1 MSSKIVRIKLHPD
14 SQSVQVIIQVIYQFN
29 NNDSSFIIAIF
40 LFQKPSDLFCSS
52 IQRSPDL
59 RVKMVVELCSSEDN
73 PAMVYDVLEDTSAV
87 TATFRGLREDLE
99 YILKVSI
106 LVNGKIVSSVSKEIK
121 DVERNETQLITEPD
135 FLEEL
140 SSDSEQLMDTTP
152 LLLV

>member
-1 MSSKIVRIKLHPD
+1 
-14 SQSVQVIIQVIYQFN
+14 
-29 NNDSSFIIAIF
+29 
-40 LFQKPSDLFCSS
+40 
-52 IQRSPDL
+52 
-59 RVKMVVELCSSEDN
+59 
-73 PAMVYDVLEDTSAV
+73 MVYDVLEDTSAV

-140 SSDSEQLMDTTP
+140 SSDSEQFMDTTP